1 MTEAVD
7 LHIHSS
13 KSSDGDF
20 TPLQVVRLAK
30 EKGLRAISITDHD
43 SVDAYPEALNIGK
56 EIDLEVIP
64 GVELT
69 TLFTDREF
77 HLLLFFVD
85 WEKTIVK
92 DLVKEVADRRFIEA
106 KARVRKLQKLGFS
119 IEWEEVV
126 QDAAPHPPL
135 GVTIAEVLLKKAEK
149 NADPL
154 LKKYLNENSRM
165 YAPYLFYKDY
175 FADGRPASVPR
186 RNVNLK
192 DVLSLAPQ
200 MGGVPV
206 LAHPGAPFE
215 RVTKEDL
222 EELKGFG
229 LQGLEVY
236 TSYHDD
242 SMAAY
247 YKGLAMELDLVPTAG
262 SDFHG
267 RIKPQVPFG
276 LLNNGGYWM
285 VEELRKRREHYDF

>member
-20 TPLQVVRLAK
+20 TPPQIVHLAK

-43 SVDAYPEALNIGK
+43 SVDAYPEALNIGE
-56 EIDLEVIP
+56 EIGLEVIP

-69 TLFTDREF
+69 TLFTNREF
-77 HLLLFFVD
+77 HLLLYFVV
-85 WEKTIVK
+85 WERTIVK
-92 DLVKEVADRRFIEA
+92 DLVKEVAGRRFIEA
-106 KARVRKLQKLGFS
+106 KGRVEKLQKLGFP
-119 IEWEEVV
+119 IEWEEVIRE
-126 QDAAPHPPL
+126 AAPHPPL
-135 GVTIAEVLLKKAEK
+135 GVTIAEVLLKKAK
-149 NADPL
+149 KKADPL
-154 LKKYLNENSRM
+154 LKKYLNENSNM
-165 YAPYLFYKDY
+165 YAPYLFYRDY

-186 RNVNLK
+186 QNVNLK
-192 DVLSLAPQ
+192 DVLALAPQ

-222 EELKGFG
+222 GVLKGFG

-247 YKGLAMELDLVPTAG
+247 YKGLAMEFDLVPTAG

-276 LLNNGGYWM
+276 TLNNGGYWM
-285 VEELRKRREHYDF
+285 VEELRKRRSL